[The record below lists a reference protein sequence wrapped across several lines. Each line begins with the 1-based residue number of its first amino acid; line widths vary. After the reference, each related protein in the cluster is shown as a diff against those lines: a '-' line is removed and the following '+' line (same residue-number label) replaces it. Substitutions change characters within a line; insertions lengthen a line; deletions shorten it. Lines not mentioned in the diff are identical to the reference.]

1 MYMNYEINYAYLLIQ
16 KEKMHLISFYEI
28 VFFKNYSLIN
38 LKRFFC
44 HLFKSRAKVFSMWIV
59 KDITLKRKKST

>member
-28 VFFKNYSLIN
+28 VFFKHNSLIN
-38 LKRFFC
+38 LKRFF
-44 HLFKSRAKVFSMWIV
+44 LSFV
-59 KDITLKRKKST
+59 

>member
-28 VFFKNYSLIN
+28 VFFKHYSLIN
-38 LKRFFC
+38 LKRFFFVIC
-44 HLFKSRAKVFSMWIV
+44 LRV
-59 KDITLKRKKST
+59 